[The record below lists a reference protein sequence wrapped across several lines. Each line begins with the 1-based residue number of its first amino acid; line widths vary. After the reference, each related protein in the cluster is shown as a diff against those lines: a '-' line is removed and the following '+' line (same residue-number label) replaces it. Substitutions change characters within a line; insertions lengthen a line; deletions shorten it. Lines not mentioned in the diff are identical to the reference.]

1 MRYDFQSAINVN
13 QVAEHA
19 EASVGD
25 ARFDDV
31 LYRVQSLALRTS
43 QWVTVIG
50 GCREAVAQLVA
61 AGVSRNRIRWI
72 GGRDHDHRE
81 WATEQALLAGTSSVV
96 LSFLE
101 QISPRMQQ
109 RIKMAS
115 KMSQTHSFVFNELPS
130 RTPLH

>member
-1 MRYDFQSAINVN
+1 MRYDYQTLNNVS

-19 EASVGD
+19 ETSLGD

-50 GCREAVAQLVA
+50 GCREAIAQLVA
-61 AGVSRNRIRWI
+61 AGVSRNRIRWV

-115 KMSQTHSFVFNELPS
+115 KMSQTHSFVFKELPS

>member
-1 MRYDFQSAINVN
+1 MRYEYQSNNNAGL
-13 QVAEHA
+13 VAEHA
-19 EASVGD
+19 ETCLGD

-31 LYRVQSLALRTS
+31 LNRVQSLALRTS

-50 GCREAVAQLVA
+50 GCREAIAQLVA

-81 WATEQALLAGTSSVV
+81 WATEQALLAGTSSLV

>member
-1 MRYDFQSAINVN
+1 MRYDYQSASNSG
-13 QVAEHA
+13 QMADYAET
-19 EASVGD
+19 SLGD

-31 LYRVQSLALRTS
+31 LNRVQSLALRTS

-50 GCREAVAQLVA
+50 GCREAIAQLVA
-61 AGVSRNRIRWI
+61 AGISRNRIRWI

-81 WATEQALLAGTSSVV
+81 WATEQALLAGTSSLVV
-96 LSFLE
+96 SFLE

-115 KMSQTHSFVFNELPS
+115 KVSQTHSFVFNEKPS

>member
-1 MRYDFQSAINVN
+1 MRYDFQSAITAS

-19 EASVGD
+19 ETSLGD

-50 GCREAVAQLVA
+50 GCREAIAQLVA

-96 LSFLE
+96 LSFLD